1 MFSLEELGDRKSP
14 IYVNTL
20 NMTIRELIN
29 MYVAPPEEVKM
40 VISPK
45 PDQQK
50 EWTDV
55 QKSRLIESIFL
66 DLPIPGI
73 LLLDTGNGGIQ
84 LLDGRKRIY
93 AAVQFINASILGL
106 EPLILSGC
114 ELVPEL
120 NGKSFADLDMRLKIA
135 VKLSTFEVSVLIV
148 KRRSNPTEVD
158 KQNKLALE
166 NILIE
171 RLKSFNFA

>member
-1 MFSLEELGDRKSP
+1 
-14 IYVNTL
+14 
-20 NMTIRELIN
+20 

-50 EWTDV
+50 EWTDI

-66 DLPIPGI
+66 DLPIPDI
-73 LLLDTGNGGIQ
+73 FILDTGNGGMQ

-93 AAVQFINASILGL
+93 AAVQFIDSSILGL
-106 EPLILSGC
+106 DPLILSGC

-120 NGKSFADLDMRLKIA
+120 NGKSFMDLEMRLQIA
-135 VKLSTFEVSVLIV
+135 IKRSTFGVAILIV
-148 KRRSNPTEVD
+148 KRKSDETSLDVLR
-158 KQNKLALE
+158 KLTIQ
-166 NILIE
+166 NILAE
-171 RLKSFNFA
+171 RLTSYNFV